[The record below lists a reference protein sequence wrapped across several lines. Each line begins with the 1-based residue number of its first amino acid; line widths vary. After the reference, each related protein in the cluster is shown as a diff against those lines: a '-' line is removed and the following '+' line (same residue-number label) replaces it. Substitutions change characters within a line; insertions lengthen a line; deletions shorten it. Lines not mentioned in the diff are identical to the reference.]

1 MSGEKKYYLAN
12 LPANTDLRTL
22 AAAIKARCLRTPAS
36 SLPPRLTTRA
46 PQILIEGRLVAV
58 HASHLRFRFITR
70 ARHHGRVEHGL
81 ARRRLDRR
89 GRRRRQGALRRHD
102 NGLAV
107 TKTRTARHK
116 TRHTTK
122 NRRRNL
128 RLIRGQASLPANQ
141 RSGAL
146 SGRGESVR
154 RCLTARQGPPPS
166 RSTEKKVGRIFGP
179 RRWISAVPDWR

>member
-36 SLPPRLTTRA
+36 SLPPRLTTRG
-46 PQILIEGRLVAV
+46 PQILIEGRLVGV
-58 HASHLRFRFITR
+58 HASHLRFRFIPR

-81 ARRRLDRR
+81 ARRRLGRR
-89 GRRRRQGALRRHD
+89 GRRRRQGALRRHN

-107 TKTRTARHK
+107 TKTRTARRK
-116 TRHTTK
+116 TRRTNK

-141 RSGAL
+141 PHKTSHRV
-146 SGRGESVR
+146 GEIVVITGPRPR
-154 RCLTARQGPPPS
+154 RPS
-166 RSTEKKVGRIFGP
+166 RRRASPCSTRPWWRALVMKRK
-179 RRWISAVPDWR
+179 RRWLA

>member
-36 SLPPRLTTRA
+36 SLPPRLTTRG
-46 PQILIEGRLVAV
+46 PQILIEGRLVGV
-58 HASHLRFRFITR
+58 HASHLRFRFIPR

-81 ARRRLDRR
+81 ARRRLGRR
-89 GRRRRQGALRRHD
+89 GRRRRQGALRRHN

-107 TKTRTARHK
+107 TKTRTARRK
-116 TRHTTK
+116 TRRTTK

-128 RLIRGQASLPANQ
+128 RTCPHEMIDI
-141 RSGAL
+141 
-146 SGRGESVR
+146 ESVSGPNRDFR
-154 RCLTARQGPPPS
+154 RRERKG
-166 RSTEKKVGRIFGP
+166 E
-179 RRWISAVPDWR
+179 ISGL